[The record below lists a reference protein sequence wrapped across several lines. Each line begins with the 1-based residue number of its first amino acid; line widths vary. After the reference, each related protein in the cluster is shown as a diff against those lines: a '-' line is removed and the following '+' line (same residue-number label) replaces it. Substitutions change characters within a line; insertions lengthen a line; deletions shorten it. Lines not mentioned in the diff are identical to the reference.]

1 MENHSSV
8 QKAQNE
14 SVAETAASD
23 SSADADAVPAMRSE
37 RKRSVTDALYSPE
50 AADIEFEIPKLG
62 PILRPVDFGVVLD

>member
-50 AADIEFEIPKLG
+50 TADLEWEPEQ
-62 PILRPVDFGVVLD
+62 PESVPYQRSVDL

>member
-23 SSADADAVPAMRSE
+23 SSADAVPAMRSE

-50 AADIEFEIPKLG
+50 TADLEWEPEQ
-62 PILRPVDFGVVLD
+62 PESVPYQRSVDL